1 MSGNEWYVIESSREK
16 TVEIRAWQAGDGL
29 MCSSRTA
36 RSKVSCG
43 PPVVAML
50 TRTIENR
57 WNRGDDPKYQIRRY
71 LMCEH
76 HVANTLSGAGYKV
89 PGITTEADKEA
100 REAVLAAHWDEYQSE
115 LARRVIQKREEQLSK
130 LPDSLRQAILST
142 STEDQP

>member
-1 MSGNEWYVIESSREK
+1 MNTNEWYVIESGSDK
-16 TVEIRAWQAGDGL
+16 TVEMRAWQAGDGL

-43 PPVVAML
+43 PPIAVL
-50 TRTIENR
+50 KTRTTTSR
-57 WNRGDDPKYQIRRY
+57 SWSARDPQYQIRNY

-100 REAVLAAHWDEYQSE
+100 REAVLAAHWDEYQDE
-115 LARRVIQKREEQLSK
+115 LARRVIQKRDEQLAK
-130 LPDSLRQAILST
+130 LPDSLRQAILAT